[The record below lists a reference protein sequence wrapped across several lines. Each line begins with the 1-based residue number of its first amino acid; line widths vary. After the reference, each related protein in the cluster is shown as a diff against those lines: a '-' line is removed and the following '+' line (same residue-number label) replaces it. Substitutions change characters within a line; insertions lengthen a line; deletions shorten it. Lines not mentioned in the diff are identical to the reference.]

1 MRRSRRRILQ
11 VMNAFLRLTFALALG
26 TIGVYLILTGA
37 SQAHMAS
44 GGCVIAVGFVVAV
57 APQRKAVMCFGGL
70 SWTAQELC
78 RHVLVTGD
86 TGCGKTTS
94 GFHNILFRL
103 TKSLPQWGGLVV
115 GVKGDETEFLSELLA
130 SRHDGG
136 LIHLQVRPA
145 NADASWTPPHRFNL
159 LSDRSLPWTAHAKAI
174 VDTAAS
180 LTEGRQDS
188 FFKPMAQIA
197 LGNALHLLEQLGQP
211 VTLIR
216 AYHLLTSERILK
228 GALEALEQ
236 QPPTEELIRLSDF
249 FHSTFVEAKAHE
261 QREGIEGTIKTY
273 LGFFLDPDLAEVFCS
288 EKDNTFQIGD
298 VDGGAVI
305 ATSMPQRFV
314 SERKYINTYLKML
327 FFYHALRRYEL
338 PKCEQ
343 AKCNPLLLVADE
355 YQDVVTASEDGVS
368 DHTII
373 DRIRGAKCAI
383 IAGMQSEVS
392 ADPALGRDKRKVL
405 ALNFRT
411 RFIFRAADMEGAT
424 ASADFI
430 GKKQVWKKS
439 KSSKAWGSVSHTR
452 REDEDYKIKPAKLMD
467 LRDHVAVIVHPSK
480 RLTRLRIAPVD
491 GTGKV
496 PGWFRR
502 W

>member
-1 MRRSRRRILQ
+1 MKLFIRTLLSLVLGVAGVIIVIGGGTPIQL
-11 VMNAFLRLTFALALG
+11 AGGGLAL
-26 TIGVYLILTGA
+26 VL
-37 SQAHMAS
+37 
-44 GGCVIAVGFVVAV
+44 GFVVAV
-57 APQRKAVMCFGGL
+57 APQRQAVMRFGHLGW
-70 SWTAQELC
+70 SREELC
-78 RHVLVTGD
+78 RHVLITGD
-86 TGCGKTTS
+86 TGCGKTSS
-94 GFHNILFRL
+94 GFNNLLVHL
-103 TKSLPQWGGLVV
+103 TKSLPNWGGLVV
-115 GVKGDETEFLSELLA
+115 GVKGDETEFLTELL
-130 SRHDGG
+130 SENRRDKN
-136 LIHLQVRPA
+136 LVHLQVRPA
-145 NADASWTPPHRFNL
+145 NTPESWVPPHRFNL

-180 LTEGRQDS
+180 MTQGRQDA
-188 FFKPMAQIA
+188 FFKPMAQLA
-197 LGNALHLLEQLGQP
+197 LANALHLLDQLGRP
-211 VTLIR
+211 VTLVR

-228 GALEALEQ
+228 EALDELEQ
-236 QPPTEELIRLSDF
+236 SPPTEELIRLSDF

-288 EKDNTFQIGD
+288 DQPNTVEIGQ
-298 VDGGAVI
+298 VDDGAII

-314 SERKYINTYLKML
+314 SERRYINTYLKIL
-327 FFYHALRRYEL
+327 FFYHVLRRYEL
-338 PKCEQ
+338 PKHEQ
-343 AKCNPLLLVADE
+343 AKRNQLLLVADE

-392 ADPALGRDKRKVL
+392 ADPAIGQDKRKVL

-439 KSSKAWGSVSHTR
+439 RSSKAWGSVSHTR
-452 REDEDYKIKPAKLMD
+452 REEEDYKVKPAKLMD
-467 LRDHVAVIVHPSK
+467 LRDHTAVVVHPSK
-480 RLTRLRIAPVD
+480 RFVRKRIAPVD
-491 GTGKV
+491 GRGKV
-496 PGWFRR
+496 PSWFRK
-502 W
+502 WGI